1 MDSTRYP
8 KDDDTEAK
16 IALMLEFKEL
26 AARMRREYPSLKK
39 QYPDHWVALVP
50 SGEMFVAGSMHELLA
65 VLDEKGLRDGPNVV
79 IEFLDTNPRS
89 VIV

>member
-1 MDSTRYP
+1 MDLTRYP

-26 AARMRREYPSLKK
+26 AARMRQEYPSLKK
-39 QYPDHWVALVP
+39 QHPDHWAALVP
-50 SGEMFVAGSMHELLA
+50 SGEMFVAGSMDELLA
-65 VLDEKGLRDGPNVV
+65 ILDEKGVRDTNFV

-89 VIV
+89 AIV

>member
-39 QYPDHWVALVP
+39 QYPDHWAALVP
-50 SGEMFVAGSMHELLA
+50 SGEMFFAGSMDELLA
-65 VLDEKGLRDGPNVV
+65 ILDEKGLRDANVV
-79 IEFLDTNPRS
+79 IEFLDPNPRS

>member
-1 MDSTRYP
+1 MDLTRNP

-39 QYPDHWVALVP
+39 QYPDHWAALVP
-50 SGEMFVAGSMHELLA
+50 GGEMFVAGSMDELLA
-65 VLDEKGLRDGPNVV
+65 ILDEKGLRDTNFV

-89 VIV
+89 AIV